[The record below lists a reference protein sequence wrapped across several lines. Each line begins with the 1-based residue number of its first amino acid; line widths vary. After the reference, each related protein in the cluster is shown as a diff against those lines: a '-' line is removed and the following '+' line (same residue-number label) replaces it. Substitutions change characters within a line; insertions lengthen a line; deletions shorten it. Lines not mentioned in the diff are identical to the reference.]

1 MVKVISSYLSMVF
14 NDKNINRQEKEV
26 LLLLKSFDKDDI
38 NSVQVKIKT
47 LIAYM
52 DTTNSS
58 CLCRTLKSLKAKGY
72 LDIDTGIGK
81 SASIYRF
88 IKDYK
93 IDYANIYGI
102 ESLTSNMI
110 NSDKLVNTN
119 MLNGNEFMSTE
130 MFNSNEFVST
140 DMTNDN
146 EFVTTNMISG
156 NEFVSTEMFNGN
168 KLVGTNM
175 TNNNEFVTTNTI
187 SGNEFVDTTKNDIY
201 NNINKNKNN
210 NNKNNNN
217 KVYGN
222 KEDNNYSNNSRNIN
236 SNNKSSIN
244 SVRGSC
250 TSSHNHNYVNNSL
263 EDVFINILK
272 HWNHQNISSILQLD
286 LRIRDSITSAL
297 RKYSFE
303 SIIKAISNY
312 SEVYYSSYFYDI
324 KWNLS
329 SFLTSQKGID
339 KFHDNGCM
347 WQKYNENLYDENE
360 EVEDVIIDKYSY
372 IDV

>member
-72 LDIDTGIGK
+72 LDIKTGIGK
-81 SASIYRF
+81 SASIYKF

-110 NSDKLVNTN
+110 NGDKLVNTN
-119 MLNGNEFMSTE
+119 MLNGNEFVSTK
-130 MFNSNEFVST
+130 MFNSNELVGT

-156 NEFVSTEMFNGN
+156 NEFVD
-168 KLVGTNM
+168 
-175 TNNNEFVTTNTI
+175 TI
-187 SGNEFVDTTKNDIY
+187 KNDIY
-201 NNINKNKNN
+201 NNINKNN
-210 NNKNNNN
+210 NNKNNN
-217 KVYGN
+217 KVYDN

-244 SVRGSC
+244 SVRRSS

-263 EDVFINILK
+263 EDIFINILK
-272 HWNHQNISSILQLD
+272 HWNDQNISSILQLD
-286 LRIRDSITSAL
+286 LRVRDSITSAL

-312 SEVYYSSYFYDI
+312 SEVYYSLYFYDI
-324 KWNLS
+324 KWNLN

-347 WQKYNENLYDENE
+347 WQKYNENLYGENE